1 MDRSE
6 LFMHPVP
13 PSEAPDYYVIIK
25 EPMYWKAIERKLA
38 EHSYLNLAEFLVSP
52 RDGIWRCK
60 TDLASYRGTCRW
72 FSTTPYSITSPREI
86 YTASWRS
93 GYRKRPLPFVPR

>member
-1 MDRSE
+1 
-6 LFMHPVP
+6 MHPVP

-52 RDGIWRCK
+52 RDGTGQSK
-60 TDLASYRGTCRW
+60 TDLT
-72 FSTTPYSITSPREI
+72 STE
-86 YTASWRS
+86 
-93 GYRKRPLPFVPR
+93 GYVAGSRQRHTV